1 MAKCVIGY
9 SGTTYGTQ
17 ASSGLGAVFGSAA
30 VTPTV
35 AFTPAKNPDGTA
47 VKDTRK

>member
-1 MAKCVIGY
+1 MPKAVIGY
-9 SGTTYGTQ
+9 SGSTYGTL
-17 ASSGLGAVFGSAA
+17 ASAGTGAVFGSAA

-35 AFTPAKNPDGTA
+35 TFTPAKNPDGTA

>member
-1 MAKCVIGY
+1 MGKCAIGY

-17 ASSGLGAVFGSAA
+17 ASAGLGAAFGSAA
-30 VTPTV
+30 VTPAV
-35 AFTPAKNPDGTA
+35 VFTAAKNPDGTA